1 MLDVEQIEGFADDEV
16 DEIVDACGI
25 EIESGVSGGD
35 DAAGEGDGAHVFDVD
50 EAQRGFAMDEDQ
62 SSSFL
67 EGDGRRSGE
76 QVRAAARGDRAKG
89 VGRTRDDDHAIG
101 EEAA

>member
-1 MLDVEQIEGFADDEV
+1 MFDVEQIEGFADDEV
-16 DEIVDACGI
+16 DEIVDALRI
-25 EIESGVSGGD
+25 EVKPGVSGGD

-67 EGDGRRSGE
+67 EGDGRRSGKE
-76 QVRAAARGDRAKG
+76 VRAVARGDCAEG
-89 VGRTRDDDHAIG
+89 VG
-101 EEAA
+101 